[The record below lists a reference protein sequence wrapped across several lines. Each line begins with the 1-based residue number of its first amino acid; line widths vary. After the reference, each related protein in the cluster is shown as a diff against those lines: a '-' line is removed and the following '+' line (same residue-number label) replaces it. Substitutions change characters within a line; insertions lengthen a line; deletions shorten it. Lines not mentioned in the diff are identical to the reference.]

1 MADKRDYY
9 EVLGVDKSA
18 SEDEL
23 KKAYRKKAKQYHPD
37 LNPGDAEAERH
48 FKEVN
53 ESYEVSSDP
62 EKKSRY
68 DRFGHAGVDPSFGG
82 AGAGGFGG
90 GFSGAGFDDL
100 GDIFSSIF
108 GGCSGFGGFGSWA
121 DILDSIRRGEG
132 VAGAGGFN
140 VDDIFG
146 GGGFGGSGFGGQ
158 YQPQPQKGR
167 DMNVTLNVSFDEA
180 FNGCTKKVSVRN
192 PQGGVETLDVKVPAG
207 AVDGGRVRFRGKGA
221 AGANGGPAGD
231 LLVTT
236 KISEHPLYSRHG
248 ADVLMTVPI
257 TVSDAALGAKIVI
270 PAPDG
275 TKIRVSVPAGS
286 QDGTELKISGKG
298 APNVKGSGSGALRI
312 TFHVEIPK
320 HMTEQQEQAMIDF
333 QAACE
338 HAGQNVREHLGV

>member
-1 MADKRDYY
+1 MASTPDYYKTLGVPRTATADEIKKAFRKLARKHHPDAGGDEAKFKELNEAY
-9 EVLGVDKSA
+9 EVL
-18 SEDEL
+18 
-23 KKAYRKKAKQYHPD
+23 
-37 LNPGDAEAERH
+37 
-48 FKEVN
+48 
-53 ESYEVSSDP
+53 SD
-62 EKKSRY
+62 EKKRALY
-68 DRFGHAGVDPSFGG
+68 DQYGTANENQIPQGWGGGQGFNVEDIFGG
-82 AGAGGFGG
+82 GGAGGFGG
-90 GFSGAGFDDL
+90 
-100 GDIFSSIF
+100 
-108 GGCSGFGGFGSWA
+108 SWA
-121 DILDSIRRGEG
+121 DILESIRHGEG
-132 VAGAGGFN
+132 AFGGNWDF
-140 VDDIFG
+140 
-146 GGGFGGSGFGGQ
+146 GGGFGG
-158 YQPQPQKGR
+158 QPQPRRGQ
-167 DMNVTLNVSFDEA
+167 DMNVTLNVTFDEA
-180 FNGCTKKVSVRN
+180 FNGTEKRITVRI
-192 PQGGVETLDVKVPAG
+192 PGKSESDTHTVKVPAG

-257 TVSDAALGAKIVI
+257 TVSEAALGPKIVI